1 MMILSSFK
9 FFYFISVS
17 DLENMKRNE
26 KREITENV
34 HKHNNKHRKITE
46 YEYKRTQ
53 TDSLE

>member
-1 MMILSSFK
+1 MMILCSFK